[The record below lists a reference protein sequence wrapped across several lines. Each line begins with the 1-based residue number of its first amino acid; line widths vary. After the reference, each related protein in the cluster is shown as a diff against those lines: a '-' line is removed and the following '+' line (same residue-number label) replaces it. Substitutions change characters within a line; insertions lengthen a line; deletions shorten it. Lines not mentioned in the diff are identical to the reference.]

1 MSRGGIFLA
10 VIFIV
15 VLGLFGF
22 FQSSFFRLSELEV
35 EGIDLLNA
43 EEVRLLLDV
52 GGGQHLYSI
61 STGDLERRL
70 AEDPRVATAEVTR
83 HVPGRL
89 VVLIRERQPVAAVI
103 EGGVFALVDS
113 EGTVLSVHG
122 DWPGTSVP
130 VLSGVHLDA
139 LDLGESLDAPGMDEL
154 LRCTELLGDLR
165 YRISQIVRE
174 EGYMSLHTTG
184 AEHVMFPLRD
194 DEMKQAVSMLESI
207 LEGTRTEAGSTIDL
221 RVPDRPVIRHPK

>member
-1 MSRGGIFLA
+1 MA

-22 FQSSFFRLSELEV
+22 FQSSFFRLTELEV
-35 EGIDLLNA
+35 EGIDLMNA
-43 EEVRLLLDV
+43 EEVRLLLGV
-52 GGGQHLYSI
+52 QGGQHLYSV
-61 STGDLERRL
+61 STEDLRRRL
-70 AEDPRVATAEVTR
+70 AEDPRVAAAEVTR

-89 VVLIRERQPVAAVI
+89 VVLITERRPVAAVI

-122 DWPGTSVP
+122 DWPGTAVP
-130 VLSGVHLDA
+130 VISGVSPDA
-139 LDLGESLDAPGMDEL
+139 LVLGERLDAPGVDEL
-154 LRCTELLGDLR
+154 INCAALLGEFR
-165 YRISQIVRE
+165 HRISQIVRE

-184 AEHVMFPLRD
+184 AEHVMLPLGGD
-194 DEMKQAVSMLESI
+194 DMKQAVSMLQSV
-207 LEGTRTEAGSTIDL
+207 LAGTRTTEGSIIDL